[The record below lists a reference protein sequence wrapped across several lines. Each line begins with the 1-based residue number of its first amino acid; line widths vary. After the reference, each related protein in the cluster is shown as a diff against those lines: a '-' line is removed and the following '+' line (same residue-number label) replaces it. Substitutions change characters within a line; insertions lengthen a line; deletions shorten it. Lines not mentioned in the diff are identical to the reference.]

1 MSLHGDGG
9 CVVGMPVRGPDYPSL
24 LPLGW
29 HPMTLS
35 GLRRLCVDPFSLSAT
50 RPMLMAGLETIVDRL
65 VTASIVGNLWVNG
78 SFLTEKINPVDTD
91 IVLEVDSSS
100 MYDNGSREQKDAID
114 SIVGNLKNTPLK
126 CDCYPLFTYPIPHL
140 LFQEGEWW
148 RAYWI
153 RQFGFSREVDPKGI
167 VIISIPDGAS

>member
-1 MSLHGDGG
+1 
-9 CVVGMPVRGPDYPSL
+9 MPAVRGPDYQPL

-35 GLRRLCVDPFSLSAT
+35 ELRRLCVDQFLLSAT
-50 RPMLMAGLETIVDRL
+50 RPMLMAGLETIAGRL

-78 SFLTEKINPVDTD
+78 SFLTEKINPADTD
-91 IVLEVDSSS
+91 VVLEVDAPS
-100 MYDNGSREQKDAID
+100 MYDNGSREQKDEID
-114 SIVGNLKNTPLK
+114 WIIGNLKNTPLK

-153 RQFGFSREVDPKGI
+153 HQFGFSREVDPKGI
-167 VIISIPDGAS
+167 VTISIPDGAQ